1 MNRSTNPRPLARIRA
16 VNRLAR
22 VTVVAAALAPLS
34 WIGATNA
41 SAVTVTPTPHITA
54 LVPTTAV
61 RGATIAVIGTN
72 LRSNN
77 GVVYA
82 TFGPYGSYTRCPL
95 VTRCNVLVPKY
106 LFGRY
111 QVRIHTQTGVSNFLT
126 FTYK

>member
-1 MNRSTNPRPLARIRA
+1 MFKFTEQRSWVRPRH
-16 VNRLAR
+16 VNRLAQ
-22 VTVVAAALAPLS
+22 VALAAGVLAPVS
-34 WIGATNA
+34 WMAATDA
-41 SAVTVTPTPHITA
+41 SAVTLTPAPHITS
-54 LVPTTAV
+54 LVPSTAV

-126 FTYK
+126 FTYR

>member
-1 MNRSTNPRPLARIRA
+1 MKSSTDWRPRVLFRH

-22 VTVVAAALAPLS
+22 VAVVAAAVAPLS
-34 WIGATNA
+34 WTGASSA
-41 SAVTVTPTPHITA
+41 SAVTITPAPHITA
-54 LVPTTAV
+54 LVPVTAV

-72 LRSNN
+72 LRSSN

-82 TFGPYGSYTRCPL
+82 TFGPYGTYTRCPL

-106 LFGRY
+106 IFGRY